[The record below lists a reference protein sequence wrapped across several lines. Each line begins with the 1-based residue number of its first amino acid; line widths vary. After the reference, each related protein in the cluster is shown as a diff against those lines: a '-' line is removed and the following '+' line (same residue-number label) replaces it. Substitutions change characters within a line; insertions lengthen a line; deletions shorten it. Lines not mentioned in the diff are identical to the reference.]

1 MKSNSLS
8 AVQQRRDVARQRL
21 LENRRRNAARTAV
34 VAKAAEK
41 SENLS
46 SRA

>member
-1 MKSNSLS
+1 MKSNSLL
-8 AVQQRRDVARQRL
+8 AVQQHRDVARQRL
-21 LENRRRNAARTAV
+21 LENRRRNAARMAV

-46 SRA
+46 TRA